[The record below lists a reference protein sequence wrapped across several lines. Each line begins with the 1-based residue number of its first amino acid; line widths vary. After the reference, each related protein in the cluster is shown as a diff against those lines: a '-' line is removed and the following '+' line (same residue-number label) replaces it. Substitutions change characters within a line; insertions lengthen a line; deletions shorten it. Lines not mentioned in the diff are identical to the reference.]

1 LDIEEKSRGKEE
13 KSRVAIDS
21 VKTVQTNEKSYS

>member
-1 LDIEEKSRGKEE
+1 LDIEEKSRRKEK

-21 VKTVQTNEKSYS
+21 VKAVQTNEKP